1 MDEAEVRYVD
11 ALLAALVRDL
21 EEHPVPG
28 QLARVV
34 VRWFEAAEPL
44 YLTIHA
50 LGTEQE
56 SAVRGSRR
64 RWGGRRR
71 RGEGEAW
78 LPLEWENLAE
88 EMQRTD
94 RVLSDPAVQAAGP
107 AVAKLYEDLPQ
118 LVDDEY
124 QAPPALTE
132 LARRA
137 REAFAA
143 AGIELAEHMLLLPSH
158 FEGEGALQA
167 FEQIEPPQAV
177 VAALRA
183 RGALPE

>member
-1 MDEAEVRYVD
+1 MGEAEVRYVD
-11 ALLAALVRDL
+11 ALLAALTRDL
-21 EEHPVPG
+21 QEHPVPG

-34 VRWFEAAEPL
+34 VRWFEPAELL

-56 SAVRGSRR
+56 SAVQGGR
-64 RWGGRRR
+64 RWGGRRK
-71 RGEGEAW
+71 RGGGDAW
-78 LPLEWENLAE
+78 LPLEWDNLDE

-94 RVLSDPAVQAAGP
+94 RVLGDPAVQAAGP

-118 LVDDEY
+118 LADDEF
-124 QAPPALTE
+124 QAPPALVE

-167 FEQIEPPQAV
+167 MEQIEPPETV
-177 VAALRA
+177 VAELRA